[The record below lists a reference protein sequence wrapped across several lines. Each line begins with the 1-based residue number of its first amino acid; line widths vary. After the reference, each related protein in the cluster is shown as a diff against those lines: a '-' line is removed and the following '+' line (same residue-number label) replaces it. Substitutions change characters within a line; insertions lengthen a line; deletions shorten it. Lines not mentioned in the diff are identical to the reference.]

1 MLASKVFFYPFYF
14 SGFTSGLCI
23 LSAIILIYYL
33 YRKEHYGDIGCL
45 ALFLLPFLPILELGN
60 IIDKRWE
67 KLIEF
72 NTLKDKFNLPPS
84 RTLKVMV
91 ALSCIGIW
99 VLGIFLMYYFDASTL
114 VMVLWCYVLPFVFL
128 YLYILWIKTFF
139 VLLWRL
145 RPQVAKAIVWLF
157 LVLIVV
163 FWVFAIKQYINLT
176 STEYLMPYWENKYL
190 SSPETI

>member
-1 MLASKVFFYPFYF
+1 M
-14 SGFTSGLCI
+14 
-23 LSAIILIYYL
+23 
-33 YRKEHYGDIGCL
+33 
-45 ALFLLPFLPILELGN
+45 
-60 IIDKRWE
+60 
-67 KLIEF
+67 
-72 NTLKDKFNLPPS
+72 KDKFNLPPS